1 MHDNISHNH
10 FQVKTFWSNLAQ
22 EAPATS
28 LSTPEPNTKLPPK
41 KPSKRIRIS
50 TACINCRQKKIK
62 CDGQV
67 PCSHCEKFRTE
78 CVYPAVNKPANQ
90 EYVETLESHLQGLL
104 SRGIGKGLGTDLAAD
119 PSSDD
124 MDHNHSPYTP
134 ASVPATPPSKP
145 PHDHGNSNDSSSSS
159 HSRHHS
165 YSFPLTRQFSG
176 ASISTPNLTGT
187 DSDTEDTTFTTDDSM
202 DVLGLLMGSLKVDRG
217 GAAQYIPKV
226 LGQKERS
233 YNDARTYNASPLSQ
247 LPDFSTL
254 DWQSADLP
262 LPYTLPN
269 TLLTPKAISALLDIY
284 FNSVHTFLPV
294 IHKTSFLTL
303 CQEAEFRVPPFL
315 LMAICA
321 VAARH
326 ATDFEL
332 QDIPELANLKGH
344 HALYDH
350 ARALLD
356 TYMDVP
362 RLSTVQGLL
371 LLAYYQTKEK
381 RSGHFF
387 RIRMYVNLATRMA
400 LDMDLHRA
408 LRKNILELESS
419 NTGDSLASPDSPPN
433 RQASHLPSFFDVRA
447 NAAKSEFGFRDHS
460 QKRLSQEKRIV
471 LHQENRLAWL
481 GCFFLDG
488 LTSSLMG
495 QDYCVS
501 NPSLDIPKLIQ
512 EASQMPDTVQGATLI
527 FWFHHL
533 ELVQIYRR
541 ICSFYRTIPNE
552 QALAKAIKGAEMLTI
567 QSSLDGWLL
576 NLPAHL
582 VYTESQNAGGVL
594 PSYYT
599 LYLHRFF
606 YSHRLLLYRPLISNK
621 SHRGELKDSNSPMA
635 KCSQA
640 ALMLTQIGEI
650 IFQNYS
656 WPWPGC
662 GLFAYHM
669 LQAAEIHVFQMI
681 TQSLAESQSL
691 YYRTMDLIKGYVS
704 LAKLPDLEK
713 DVMAME
719 ETVSNFL
726 LTPQNNMSATG
737 AIGTSAFSQ
746 HQHQNQHRHQ
756 QFVATPASDYSYA
769 SVMSPSSPAESVQR
783 MPMQHNNHGGY
794 YSNHQQA
801 TEDADMFSPLQA
813 HAYPSF
819 ESASRVFRQPQG
831 ASTVVTA
838 TTTAAAAATANATHF
853 MGSSATDSNN
863 FSIGFDLPS
872 ISSVTATQPGSSSTS
887 SMYDTN
893 GLPFY
898 SSATESSSVNMFESG
913 TQGGLYNSQSSFMQP
928 VLAPVGDLLGLGN
941 IDNRVFGSNS
951 GNQGTSMPAPSVIQG
966 ADNKKKSVVPPPK
979 PPKRIL
985 PQSTGS
991 SSSSGMSQSVKP
1003 PVPKKPTR
1011 LTDAAAPAPRWIAPR
1026 PLAPAVT
1033 PLVPLIPGNSG
1044 KDLYYNGKSTA
1055 TATASNGARTGNG
1068 GHGVP
1073 PPPPS
1078 PYTPSGAA
1086 PSMNGPAGGQG
1097 PAGRTLKT
1105 LQPQSTLYGMGALVN
1120 TLGVEQQVHEAES
1133 EPVTYSS
1140 VSSER
1145 NDANLHEH
1153 ALYYLQRSFLEDC
1166 IFLRFPAPV
1175 AIILGGAL
1183 GALSMPSAIDSQ
1195 VNKILREYLF

>member
-1 MHDNISHNH
+1 MAADM
-10 FQVKTFWSNLAQ
+10 
-22 EAPATS
+22 AT
-28 LSTPEPNTKLPPK
+28 
-41 KPSKRIRIS
+41 
-50 TACINCRQKKIK
+50 
-62 CDGQV
+62 
-67 PCSHCEKFRTE
+67 
-78 CVYPAVNKPANQ
+78 
-90 EYVETLESHLQGLL
+90 
-104 SRGIGKGLGTDLAAD
+104 D

-124 MDHNHSPYTP
+124 MDHHHAPYTP

-145 PHDHGNSNDSSSSS
+145 PHDHGHSS

-165 YSFPLTRQFSG
+165 YSMPLARQFSG
-176 ASISTPNLTGT
+176 ASISTPHLTGG
-187 DSDTEDTTFTTDDSM
+187 DSDTEDATFTTDDSM
-202 DVLGLLMGSLKVDRG
+202 DVLGLLMGSLKVDRD

-226 LGQKERS
+226 LGQRERS
-233 YNDARTYNASPLSQ
+233 YNDARTYNASPLSH

-254 DWQSADLP
+254 DWQTTDLP

-303 CQEAEFRVPPFL
+303 CQEGEFRVPPFL

-332 QDIPELANLKGH
+332 QDIPDLANLKGH
-344 HALYDH
+344 HTLYDH

-400 LDMDLHRA
+400 LDMGLNKA
-408 LRKNILELESS
+408 LRKNILGLESS
-419 NTGDSLASPDSPPN
+419 NTGDSFTGADSSATRPAS
-433 RQASHLPSFFDVRA
+433 SHVPTFFDARA
-447 NAAKSEFGFRDHS
+447 NASNSEFGSRDHS
-460 QKRLSQEKRIV
+460 QKRLSLEKRIV
-471 LHQENRLAWL
+471 LNQENRLAWL

-495 QDYCVS
+495 QDYSVS

-512 EASQMPDTVQGATLI
+512 EAGQMHDTVQGATLI

-541 ICSFYRTIPNE
+541 ICSFYRTLANE
-552 QALAKAIKGAEMLTI
+552 QALAKAIKGAEMLAI

-582 VYTESQNAGGVL
+582 VYTESQVTGGAL

-640 ALMLTQIGEI
+640 ASMLTQIGEI

-681 TQSLAESQSL
+681 TQSLTDSQSL

-704 LAKLPDLEK
+704 LAKLPELEK

-726 LTPQNNMSATG
+726 LTPQGSLNQQNTMSNTG
-737 AIGTSAFSQ
+737 TVGSSAFSQ
-746 HQHQNQHRHQ
+746 QQHHNQHQ

-783 MPMQHNNHGGY
+783 MPMQHSNNHGGY
-794 YSNHQQA
+794 YSSHQQGS
-801 TEDADMFSPLQA
+801 EDADMFSPLQA
-813 HAYPSF
+813 HAYPPF

-831 ASTVVTA
+831 ASTVATA
-838 TTTAAAAATANATHF
+838 TTTAAAAATAGTTHF
-853 MGSSATDSNN
+853 ISSSATDSNG

-872 ISSVTATQPGSSSTS
+872 ISSVTSTQAPSSNADI
-887 SMYDTN
+887 YDAN

-898 SSATESSSVNMFESG
+898 SSATGSNSMNMFDSNH
-913 TQGGLYNSQSSFMQP
+913 QNGLYNSQSSFMQP
-928 VLAPVGDLLGLGN
+928 ALAPVGDLLGLGN
-941 IDNRVFGSNS
+941 MDNRVFGSNS
-951 GNQGTSMPAPSVIQG
+951 NHQGQGQGSMPAPPCAQG
-966 ADNKKKSVVPPPK
+966 ADKKKPTVPPPK

-991 SSSSGMSQSVKP
+991 SSSSVVSQSLKP

-1011 LTDAAAPAPRWIAPR
+1011 LTDPAAPRWIAPR

-1033 PLVPLIPGNSG
+1033 PLVPLIPANAG
-1044 KDLYYNGKSTA
+1044 KDLYYGGKP
-1055 TATASNGARTGNG
+1055 SNAANAGNVPRTGGGN
-1068 GHGVP
+1068 GHGNTGAP
-1073 PPPPS
+1073 PPP

-1086 PSMNGPAGGQG
+1086 SGANGPVNG
-1097 PAGRTLKT
+1097 AGRTLKT
-1105 LQPQSTLYGMGALVN
+1105 LQPQSTLYGMGTLVN
-1120 TLGVEQQVHEAES
+1120 TLGVEQQIHP
-1133 EPVTYSS
+1133 EPEPEPITYA
-1140 VSSER
+1140 SSER
-1145 NDANLHEH
+1145 NEVDIHEH
-1153 ALYYLQRSFLEDC
+1153 ALYYLQMNPQLYDPLPPNNRRRL
-1166 IFLRFPAPV
+1166 I
-1175 AIILGGAL
+1175 
-1183 GALSMPSAIDSQ
+1183 
-1195 VNKILREYLF
+1195 

>member
-1 MHDNISHNH
+1 MHENTNHSH
-10 FQVKTFWSNLAQ
+10 FQVKAFWSNLAQ

-28 LSTPEPNTKLPPK
+28 LSSTEPSKLPPK

-90 EYVETLESHLQGLL
+90 EYVETLENRLKSVESHLQGLL
-104 SRGIGKGLGTDLAAD
+104 SRGIGKGLNDLATD

-124 MDHNHSPYTP
+124 MDHHHHNAPYTP

-145 PHDHGNSNDSSSSS
+145 PHDHGHSSS

-165 YSFPLTRQFSG
+165 YSIPLIRQFSG
-176 ASISTPNLTGT
+176 ASISTPNLTGP
-187 DSDTEDTTFTTDDSM
+187 DSDTEDATFTTDDSM
-202 DVLGLLMGSLKVDRG
+202 DVLSLLMGSLKVDRD

-233 YNDARTYNASPLSQ
+233 YNDARTYNTSPLSH

-254 DWQSADLP
+254 DWQTTDLP

-303 CQEAEFRVPPFL
+303 CQEGEFRVPPFL

-332 QDIPELANLKGH
+332 QDIPDLANLKGH

-400 LDMDLHRA
+400 LDMGLNKA
-408 LRKNILELESS
+408 LRKSILELESS
-419 NTGDSLASPDSPPN
+419 NTGDSLASTESPSFRP
-433 RQASHLPSFFDVRA
+433 ASSHTTSFFDARA
-447 NAAKSEFGFRDHS
+447 NANNMDFGSRDQS
-460 QKRLSQEKRIV
+460 QKRLSQEKRVV
-471 LHQENRLAWL
+471 LNQENRLAWL

-501 NPSLDIPKLIQ
+501 NASLDIPKLIQ
-512 EASQMPDTVQGATLI
+512 EAGQMPDTVQGATLI
-527 FWFHHL
+527 FWLHHL

-541 ICSFYRTIPNE
+541 ICSFYRTIANE

-567 QSSLDGWLL
+567 QSSIDSWLL

-582 VYTESQNAGGVL
+582 VYTDSQSTGGAL

-621 SHRGELKDSNSPMA
+621 SHRGDLKDSNSPIA

-681 TQSLAESQSL
+681 TQSLADSQSL

-704 LAKLPDLEK
+704 LAKLPELEK

-726 LTPQNNMSATG
+726 LTPQGSLNQQSNMSSSGT
-737 AIGTSAFSQ
+737 IGSSSFSQ
-746 HQHQNQHRHQ
+746 QQQQQHQNQQQ

-783 MPMQHNNHGGY
+783 MPMQHSNNHGGY
-794 YSNHQQA
+794 YSNHQQGN
-801 TEDADMFSPLQA
+801 EDADMFSPLQA
-813 HAYPSF
+813 HAYPTF

-831 ASTVVTA
+831 ASTVATA
-838 TTTAAAAATANATHF
+838 TTTAAAAATATTTNHF
-853 MGSSATDSNN
+853 MGSSTTDSNT

-872 ISSVTATQPGSSSTS
+872 ISSVTATQGSSTS
-887 SMYDTN
+887 NAGLYATN

-898 SSATESSSVNMFESG
+898 SSTTEANSMNMFDSNH
-913 TQGGLYNSQSSFMQP
+913 QGGLYNSQSSFVQP
-928 VLAPVGDLLGLGN
+928 ILAPVGDLLGIGN
-941 IDNRVFGSNS
+941 MDNRVFGSNS
-951 GNQGTSMPAPSVIQG
+951 GNQGQGSSMPSPSFTQG

-991 SSSSGMSQSVKP
+991 SSSSAVSQSLKP

-1011 LTDAAAPAPRWIAPR
+1011 LTDAAAPSAASAPRWIAPR

-1033 PLVPLIPGNSG
+1033 PLVPLIPANSG
-1044 KDLYYNGKSTA
+1044 KDLYYGAKPSSTPA
-1055 TATASNGARTGNG
+1055 NAGARTGGN
-1068 GHGVP
+1068 GHGAAP
-1073 PPPPS
+1073 PPPP

-1086 PSMNGPAGGQG
+1086 PGSNGPVNG
-1097 PAGRTLKT
+1097 AGRTFKT

-1120 TLGVEQQVHEAES
+1120 TLGVEQQIHEPEP
-1133 EPVTYSS
+1133 EPVY
-1140 VSSER
+1140 VPSER
-1145 NDANLHEH
+1145 SDVDIHEH
-1153 ALYYLQRSFLEDC
+1153 AMYYLQMNPQLYDPLPPNNRRRL
-1166 IFLRFPAPV
+1166 L
-1175 AIILGGAL
+1175 
-1183 GALSMPSAIDSQ
+1183 
-1195 VNKILREYLF
+1195 

>member
-1 MHDNISHNH
+1 MHENTNHSH
-10 FQVKTFWSNLAQ
+10 FQVKAFWSNLAQ

-28 LSTPEPNTKLPPK
+28 LSSPEPNNKLPPK

-90 EYVETLESHLQGLL
+90 EYVETLENRLKSVESHLQGLL
-104 SRGIGKGLGTDLAAD
+104 SRGIGKGLNDLATD

-124 MDHNHSPYTP
+124 MHHHHHNAPYTP

-145 PHDHGNSNDSSSSS
+145 PHDHGHSST

-165 YSFPLTRQFSG
+165 YSLPLTRQFSG

-187 DSDTEDTTFTTDDSM
+187 DSDTEDATFTTDDSM
-202 DVLGLLMGSLKVDRG
+202 DVLGLLMGSLKVDRD

-233 YNDARTYNASPLSQ
+233 YNDARTYNASPLSH

-254 DWQSADLP
+254 DWQTTDLP

-303 CQEAEFRVPPFL
+303 CQEGEFRVPPFL

-332 QDIPELANLKGH
+332 QDIPDLANLKGH

-356 TYMDVP
+356 TYIDVP

-400 LDMDLHRA
+400 LDMGLNKA
-408 LRKNILELESS
+408 LRKSILELESS
-419 NTGDSLASPDSPPN
+419 NTGDSLASAESPAS
-433 RQASHLPSFFDVRA
+433 RQASSHVPSFFDARA
-447 NAAKSEFGFRDHS
+447 DATNAEFASRDNS

-471 LHQENRLAWL
+471 LNQENRLAWL

-501 NPSLDIPKLIQ
+501 SSSLDIPKLIQ
-512 EASQMPDTVQGATLI
+512 EAGQMPDTVQGATLI
-527 FWFHHL
+527 FWLHHL

-541 ICSFYRTIPNE
+541 ICCFYRTIANE
-552 QALAKAIKGAEMLTI
+552 QTLTKAIKGAEMLTI
-567 QSSLDGWLL
+567 QSSIDGWLL

-582 VYTESQNAGGVL
+582 VYTDSQSTGGAL

-621 SHRGELKDSNSPMA
+621 AHRGDLKDSNSPMA

-640 ALMLTQIGEI
+640 ALMLTLIGEI

-681 TQSLAESQSL
+681 TQSLADSQSL

-704 LAKLPDLEK
+704 LAKLPELEK

-726 LTPQNNMSATG
+726 LTPQGSLNQQNNMSSTG
-737 AIGTSAFSQ
+737 AVGSSSFSQ
-746 HQHQNQHRHQ
+746 QQHQNQHQ

-783 MPMQHNNHGGY
+783 MPMQHNSHSGY
-794 YSNHQQA
+794 YSNHQQG
-801 TEDADMFSPLQA
+801 TEDTHMFSPLQA
-813 HAYPSF
+813 HAYPPF

-831 ASTVVTA
+831 ASTVATA
-838 TTTAAAAATANATHF
+838 TTTAAATATAVNTTHF
-853 MGSSATDSNN
+853 MGNSATDSNS

-872 ISSVTATQPGSSSTS
+872 ISSVTATQAPSTS
-887 SMYDTN
+887 SSGLYDTN

-898 SSATESSSVNMFESG
+898 SSAAESNSMNMFGSNQ
-913 TQGGLYNSQSSFMQP
+913 QGGLYNSQSSFIQP
-928 VLAPVGDLLGLGN
+928 VLAPVGDLLGMGGM
-941 IDNRVFGSNS
+941 DNRVFGSNS
-951 GNQGTSMPAPSVIQG
+951 GNSGNQGQGGSMTAPSTTQG
-966 ADNKKKSVVPPPK
+966 VENKKKSVVPPPK

-991 SSSSGMSQSVKP
+991 SSSSSVSQSLKP

-1011 LTDAAAPAPRWIAPR
+1011 LTEAAAAAPAPAPRWIAPR

-1033 PLVPLIPGNSG
+1033 PLVPLIPANSG
-1044 KDLYYNGKSTA
+1044 KDLYYGGKPSSAPANG
-1055 TATASNGARTGNG
+1055 SNAGVRTGGN
-1068 GHGVP
+1068 GHGAAAP
-1073 PPPPS
+1073 PP

-1086 PSMNGPAGGQG
+1086 PGSNGPVNG
-1097 PAGRTLKT
+1097 AGRTLKT
-1105 LQPQSTLYGMGALVN
+1105 LQPQSALYGMGALVN
-1120 TLGVEQQVHEAES
+1120 TLGVEQQLHEPEP
-1133 EPVTYSS
+1133 EPVY
-1140 VSSER
+1140 VPSER
-1145 NDANLHEH
+1145 SDVDIHEH
-1153 ALYYLQRSFLEDC
+1153 AMYYLQMNPQLYDPLPPNNRRRL
-1166 IFLRFPAPV
+1166 L
-1175 AIILGGAL
+1175 
-1183 GALSMPSAIDSQ
+1183 
-1195 VNKILREYLF
+1195 